1 MVGGDTICQDK
12 LCTSTLFRKAGQ
24 AQNDRKTHRDPLE
37 ELTFKLS
44 FEGSDEPLLL
54 SEPQALRTQPWGPS
68 KPLCYMKER
77 AAHVTG
83 TTFVL
88 FCEFYC
94 IVLWCEPAPEG
105 RDGSRVWQLTMV

>member
-1 MVGGDTICQDK
+1 MSGQTVHSYSARAHHLEKQDR
-12 LCTSTLFRKAGQ
+12 LRMTERLTGTPWRK
-24 AQNDRKTHRDPLE
+24 
-37 ELTFKLS
+37 LTFKLS

-83 TTFVL
+83 TTFML

-94 IVLWCEPAPEG
+94 IVLWCLPVPEG
-105 RDGSRVWQLTMV
+105 RDGSRV